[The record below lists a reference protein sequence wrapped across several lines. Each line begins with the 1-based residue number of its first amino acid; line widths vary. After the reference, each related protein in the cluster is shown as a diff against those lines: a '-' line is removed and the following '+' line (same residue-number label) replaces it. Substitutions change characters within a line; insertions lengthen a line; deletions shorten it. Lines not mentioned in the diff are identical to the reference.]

1 MIKLVNKTKARNFA
15 KEYAGDKIKLVASS
29 FFDDLEEIVQ
39 DAIRTKVDEHPEGK
53 KTLR

>member
-29 FFDDLEEIVQ
+29 FFDDLEEVVKA
-39 DAIRTKVDEHPEGK
+39 AIRAKVDQHPSGF
-53 KTLR
+53 KTLK